1 MKKIFKIK
9 NFYFIVG
16 LLSIF
21 TLVSAVYIEY
31 VLEVK
36 ACKLCLYQRVP
47 YIIGIFL
54 YFFGYVNFKN
64 YIWIYFLMLNF
75 SLSIILAGYH
85 TGIENNIFPEFS
97 GCTADNL
104 NIFDKEKLINS
115 LKESL
120 PNCKEV
126 AFKLLGLS
134 LATINLFIS
143 IFIVII
149 SILFIKNEKNK

>member
-54 YFFGYVNFKN
+54 CFFGYVNFKN

>member
-21 TLVSAVYIEY
+21 TLISAVYIEN

-36 ACKLCLYQRVP
+36 ACKLCLYQRAP
-47 YIIGIFL
+47 YIISIFL
-54 YFFGYVNFKN
+54 CFFGYVNFKN

>member
-1 MKKIFKIK
+1 
-9 NFYFIVG
+9 
-16 LLSIF
+16 
-21 TLVSAVYIEY
+21 
-31 VLEVK
+31 
-36 ACKLCLYQRVP
+36 
-47 YIIGIFL
+47 
-54 YFFGYVNFKN
+54 
-64 YIWIYFLMLNF
+64 MLNF